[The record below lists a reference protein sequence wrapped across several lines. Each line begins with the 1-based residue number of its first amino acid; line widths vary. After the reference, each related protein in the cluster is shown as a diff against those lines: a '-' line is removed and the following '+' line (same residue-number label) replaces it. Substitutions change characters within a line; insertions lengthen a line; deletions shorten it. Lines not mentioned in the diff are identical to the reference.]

1 MTMDSGVRN
10 MLDERDRIIIEM
22 LTRDARTPFT
32 EIAKVLGISETA
44 VRKRVKALEEAGVI
58 KQYTAVVDPSRLGYN
73 LVSLTGIDTL
83 PEKIFEVANK
93 LKEFEFVRKVYLTS
107 GDHMIMAEV
116 WARDGEDLSDIISNR
131 IGKIEGVVKV
141 CPAIILEKL
150 K

>member
-1 MTMDSGVRN
+1 
-10 MLDERDRIIIEM
+10 MLDERDRIIIDM

-58 KQYTAVVDPSRLGYN
+58 RQYTIVVDPSKLGYN
-73 LVSLTGIDTL
+73 LVSLTGVDTL

-93 LKEFEFVRKVYLTS
+93 LKEFEFVRNVYLTS
-107 GDHMIMAEV
+107 GDHMIMAEI
-116 WARDGEDLSDIISNR
+116 WAKDGEDLSDIISNK
-131 IGKIEGVVKV
+131 IGKLNGVTKV

>member
-1 MTMDSGVRN
+1 
-10 MLDERDRIIIEM
+10 MLDERDRIIIDM
-22 LTRDARTPFT
+22 LTKDARTPFT

-73 LVSLTGIDTL
+73 LVSLTGVDTL
-83 PEKIFEVANK
+83 PEKIFDVASK

-116 WARDGEDLSDIISNR
+116 WAKDGEDLSDIISNKIGR
-131 IGKIEGVVKV
+131 IDGVTKV

>member
-1 MTMDSGVRN
+1 
-10 MLDERDRIIIEM
+10 MLDERDRIIIDM
-22 LTRDARTPFT
+22 LTKDARTPFT

-58 KQYTAVVDPSRLGYN
+58 KQYTIVIDPSKLGYN
-73 LVSLTGIDTL
+73 LVSLTGIDTM
-83 PEKIFEVANK
+83 PEKIFEVAAK
-93 LKEFEFVRKVYLTS
+93 LKEFDFVRNVYLTS

-116 WARDGEDLSDIISNR
+116 WAKDGEDLSEIISNK
-131 IGKIEGVVKV
+131 IGKIEGVTKV